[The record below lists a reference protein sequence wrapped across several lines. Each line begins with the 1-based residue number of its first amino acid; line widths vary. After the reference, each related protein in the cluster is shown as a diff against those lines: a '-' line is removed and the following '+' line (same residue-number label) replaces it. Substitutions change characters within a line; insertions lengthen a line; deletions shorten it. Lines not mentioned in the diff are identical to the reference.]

1 MYDIF
6 VDKQNGFR
14 KNRACIDHV
23 YTLTSIIRNRLA
35 ENKSMFTCF
44 IDMQKAF
51 DWVDR
56 DFLFY
61 ELLKYN
67 IDGQFINV

>member
-1 MYDIF
+1 MYDTF
-6 VDKQNGFR
+6 VDEYNGFW
-14 KNRACIDHV
+14 KNRACIDYV

-35 ENKSMFTCF
+35 ENKTTFACF

-56 DFLFY
+56 DFL
-61 ELLKYN
+61 N
-67 IDGQFINV
+67 FINI